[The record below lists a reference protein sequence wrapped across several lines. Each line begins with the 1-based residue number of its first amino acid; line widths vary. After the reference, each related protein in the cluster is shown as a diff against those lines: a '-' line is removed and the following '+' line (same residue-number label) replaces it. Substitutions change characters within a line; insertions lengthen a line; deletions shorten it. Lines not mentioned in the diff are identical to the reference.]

1 MTKKITKIDRL
12 AKGGTN
18 KTHFSPA
25 YSWIE
30 ILMIDQDAF
39 ISISAFFFTL
49 HWQLLRYDKNIS
61 F

>member
-18 KTHFSPA
+18 KTHFSTA
-25 YSWIE
+25 YRWIE

-39 ISISAFFFTL
+39 ISISAFFFYTAL
-49 HWQLLRYDKNIS
+49 TIVKIW
-61 F
+61 